1 MRAPGFCEAPSFP
14 VRRPQRRPV
23 RLPAPEAMAPEVTV
37 DAAAQAVVAMAA
49 AQLQLQLPRRRH
61 LNRLST

>member
-1 MRAPGFCEAPSFP
+1 
-14 VRRPQRRPV
+14 
-23 RLPAPEAMAPEVTV
+23 MAPEVTV